1 MNSRKLKGHLF
12 TGFKTGILLLFFIFF
27 MLPIVWVALT
37 SIKRPVEQ
45 MAIPPIWFPEQPVFD
60 SYLTLFKNP
69 DFTTSLVNSLLISG
83 LATLITIVIGAI
95 AAYSIERFR
104 TGGSMLPN
112 LLLMTRMIPPV
123 VVIVPI
129 FLLAYR
135 VNLLD
140 TYVLLIITYS
150 ALNMALIIW
159 LLRSFFAQLPVEM
172 EEAAMID
179 GCSRI
184 GLFFRIVLPVV
195 MPGIAAAGLICFI
208 FCWNEF
214 LFAVT
219 LTGSHTKTMPVLTS
233 TFVSERGLDRG
244 LMSASGLVSSL
255 PVIVLTIVF
264 QRYLVSGL
272 TQGSVK

>member
-45 MAIPPIWFPEQPVFD
+45 MAIPPIWFPEQPIFD

-69 DFTTSLVNSLLISG
+69 DFAKSLVNSLLISG
-83 LATLITIVIGAI
+83 VATLITIVIGAI

-104 TGGSMLPN
+104 TGGRMLPN

>member
-1 MNSRKLKGHLF
+1 MNSRKLKRHLF

-69 DFTTSLVNSLLISG
+69 DFATSLVNSLLISG
-83 LATLITIVIGAI
+83 IATLITVVIGAI

-104 TGGSMLPN
+104 TGGRMLPN

>member
-1 MNSRKLKGHLF
+1 MNSRKLKDHLF
-12 TGFKTGILLLFFIFF
+12 TGFKTGILLLFFLFF

-37 SIKRPVEQ
+37 SIKRPVDQ
-45 MAIPPIWFPEQPVFD
+45 MAIPPVWFPEQPVFD
-60 SYLTLFKNP
+60 SYLTLFQNP
-69 DFTTSLVNSLLISG
+69 DFVTSLVNSLLISG
-83 LATLITIVIGAI
+83 IATLITVVIGAI

-104 TGGSMLPN
+104 TGGPLLPN

-219 LTGSHTKTMPVLTS
+219 LSGAHTKTMPVLTS

-244 LMSASGLVSSL
+244 LMSASGLISSL

>member
-45 MAIPPIWFPEQPVFD
+45 MAIPPVWFPEQPVFD

-83 LATLITIVIGAI
+83 IATLITIIIGAI

-104 TGGSMLPN
+104 TGGRMLPN

>member
-83 LATLITIVIGAI
+83 IATLITIIIGAI

-104 TGGSMLPN
+104 TGGRMLPN

>member
-1 MNSRKLKGHLF
+1 MNSRKLKIHLF

-60 SYLTLFKNP
+60 SYLTLFQNP
-69 DFTTSLVNSLLISG
+69 DFATSLVNSLLISG
-83 LATLITIVIGAI
+83 VATLITIVIGAI

-104 TGGSMLPN
+104 TGGRMLPN